1 MAQLGSFLPLFNQS
15 LQQTIANQGGVP
27 TVGGVLPFAPNQTF
41 SALDSTL
48 QPNPNAPMIPQAPT
62 VGPVTPVP
70 SGDIVSNLPPLRGT
84 AGGES
89 RIDPTLRPYLGMGLQ
104 RAEQLFFGQPPS
116 LYPGQ
121 MYVSPSE
128 QTLEALGAQEAL
140 ARQGQG
146 PLLAGQQAYNQ
157 ALAGTGFTAGG
168 GFLQGSP
175 FRDMAIESAV
185 RPLLQQFEQTTLPG
199 IQSAFSRAGRYGS
212 GAQTR
217 AIGQATEA
225 TGRAIGDISSQ
236 IAAADYAR
244 ERQFQQ
250 QALAQQGVL
259 GGLAPQF
266 YQSQFLP
273 AQTLAQVG
281 QARETI
287 AAQPLQEAMQRY
299 QFSQQIPYQQ
309 LQGFLSSVYG
319 TPMSQSQFQTQ
330 QPAQTNY
337 LGQGIGG
344 ALLGSQVGNLFGGI
358 GGLSGAQT
366 GAILGG
372 LGGLLL

>member
-1 MAQLGSFLPLFNQS
+1 MSFGFGTANF
-15 LQQTIANQGGVP
+15 LQQNLPISNAQMNQAFYDMGGRPGIGGISSVSQP
-27 TVGGVLPFAPNQTF
+27 ISPQVQTVAPAAT
-41 SALDSTL
+41 SS
-48 QPNPNAPMIPQAPT
+48 
-62 VGPVTPVP
+62 
-70 SGDIVSNLPPLRGT
+70 DIVSNLPPLRGT

-250 QALAQQGVL
+250 QALAQQAVL

-287 AAQPLQEAMQRY
+287 AAQPLQEAIQRY

-319 TPMSQSQFQTQ
+319 TPMAQSQFQTQ